1 MRSSAAPPTVE
12 KTDTDN
18 PVRHAA
24 TPRTRGI
31 ARRESILEA
40 AVRLF
45 AKRGFRATGII
56 PLAQEVG
63 LSHVG
68 LLHHF
73 GTKEDL
79 LRAVVARRES
89 EEEEEARGAPAPV
102 GVAALKA
109 LAKRGHQL
117 VANSLHP
124 RLYTVLIAENLDAGD
139 PLHDYFVD
147 RYRRVRGSISQSIRE
162 GQRCGEIRPDVDAD
176 RIAAEI
182 LSFIVGTQIQWLLD
196 PDSIDVNGAYER
208 YLGRLIDDIALGR
221 ERESRRR

>member
-1 MRSSAAPPTVE
+1 MKSSDAAQTVD
-12 KTDTDN
+12 KKDTDKT
-18 PVRHAA
+18 VRSVSP
-24 TPRTRGI
+24 PRTRGI

-89 EEEEEARGAPAPV
+89 EEEEEARGALAPL
-102 GVAALKA
+102 GLAGLKE

-117 VANSLHP
+117 VANPLHP

-147 RYRRVRGSISQSIRE
+147 RYRRVRASISRSIRE
-162 GQRCGEIRPDVDAD
+162 GQRGGEIRPDVDAD

-208 YLGRLIDDIALGR
+208 YLGRLIDDIALG
-221 ERESRRR
+221 